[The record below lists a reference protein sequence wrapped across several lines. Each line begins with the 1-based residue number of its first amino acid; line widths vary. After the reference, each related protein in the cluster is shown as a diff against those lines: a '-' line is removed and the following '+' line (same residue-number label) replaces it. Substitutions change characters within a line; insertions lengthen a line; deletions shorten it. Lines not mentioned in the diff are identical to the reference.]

1 MSDQKTMDYLYDM
14 IRRTSREKMRLA
26 IALIEIKSGLHDLAE
41 CQKVASEAI
50 ENMDETED

>member
-1 MSDQKTMDYLYDM
+1 MNDQKTMDYLYDM

-41 CQKVASEAI
+41 CQKVAAEAI